1 MQGFARVCL
10 AVVTGFALSWAGQAC
25 AQATPAGLEQAKANV
40 ISLIEAGSFAEA
52 GRAEGAKIRD

>member
-10 AVVTGFALSWAGQAC
+10 AVVTGFVLSWAGQAC